1 MKKAK
6 LKISDALGAY
16 VRAKFTRA
24 VEHKQGI
31 TTLLRKC
38 TDQLRGIIP
47 CGGEEDVPI
56 CMNITAPMV
65 RGVEGLLSNVVVGS
79 STSRVFVIKPT
90 PDPELSPTDAA
101 ALQQKLAADIP
112 KILAGHTNAVLV
124 EKEMRNMEAA
134 LKTEQVKLSMDRADK
149 LTTVVHDKLIESNW
163 YDVQSQILR
172 SFCSEPTAIAKY
184 PAVRSIEVLE
194 YQDGM
199 VTPVTKLVKAVEP
212 ISPYNFFPSPGAT
225 DPQSAEF
232 VIEVRKANKND
243 LLDYASVPGYDSDG
257 LLYLLEQYPTG
268 YEEDALEVTAK
279 TLEGNEDDDD
289 ETSDTSINLYDL
301 LGFFGKIPGS
311 YLVQYGVQVEDEQRL
326 YEAELWSC
334 ADIIIRAT
342 LNPHPLGKRPFYAAS
357 FERVEGSF
365 WGECVTSKVAEP
377 QRICTAAVKSAIRN
391 AAFSSGPIGEVD
403 ESRVADED
411 DPTFIE
417 PWVLKLVKPDRNNNS
432 GHPAYKLSYVKNIT
446 PELIELYTWGE
457 NQAYNML
464 GLTKAAFGNSADLG
478 SVGRTSGGVAMIL
491 KRADHPIR
499 LSAREFEKRFIEEI
513 LQDIVTDLMLYS
525 QDEDIKGDVQV
536 YAIGVSGL
544 VEQESKNSDLEWALQ
559 SVTAMMNINDAAGNS
574 LIPRE
579 APIRLL
585 YELFKSKGIPTD
597 GVFPNFELL
606 DAVNS
611 ISPTSSAPGAPPES
625 PSSMLDGRSAS
636 AVSELG
642 SGIGGPYG

>member
-1 MKKAK
+1 MKKSK

-24 VEHKQGI
+24 VEHKQGV
-31 TTLLRKC
+31 TTLLRTC
-38 TDQLRGIIP
+38 TDQLRGIVP
-47 CGGEEDVPI
+47 CSGEEDVPI

-90 PDPELSPTDAA
+90 PDPELSPDDEA
-101 ALQQKLAADIP
+101 ALQQRLERAIPDI
-112 KILAGHTNAVLV
+112 LGGYTDAVLV
-124 EKEMRNMEAA
+124 EKELRNMEAA
-134 LKTEQVKLSMDRADK
+134 LKTEQVKLSMDRAEK
-149 LTTVVHDKLIESNW
+149 LTIAVHDSLIESNW
-163 YDVQSQILR
+163 YDAQSQILR

-184 PAVRSIEVLE
+184 PAVRSVEVLE
-194 YQDGM
+194 YQDGL
-199 VTPVTKLVKAVEP
+199 VVPVTKLIKAVEP

-243 LLDYASVPGYDSDG
+243 LLDYATVPGYDSDG
-257 LLYLLEQYPTG
+257 LLYLLEQYPNG
-268 YEEDALEVTAK
+268 HEEDDLTVDAK
-279 TLEGNEDDDD
+279 SLEGNED
-289 ETSDTSINLYDL
+289 ENEASDTSINLYDL

-311 YLVQYGVQVEDEQRL
+311 YLVQYGVEVEDEQRL

-334 ADIIIRAT
+334 ADIVIRAT

-357 FERVEGSF
+357 FERIEGSF

-432 GHPAYKLSYVKNIT
+432 GQPAYRLSYVKNIT
-446 PELIELYTWGE
+446 PELISLYTWGE

-464 GLTKAAFGNSADLG
+464 GLSKAAFGNSEDLG

-513 LQDIVTDLMLYS
+513 LQDMVTDLMLYS
-525 QDEDIKGDVQV
+525 PDENIKGDVKV

-544 VEQESKNSDLEWALQ
+544 VEQESKDADLEWALQ
-559 SVTAMMNINDAAGNS
+559 SVTAMMSITDEQGNPI
-574 LIPRE
+574 IPRE

-611 ISPTSSAPGAPPES
+611 VTPTSSAPGAAPES
-625 PSSMLDGRSAS
+625 PASLLDGRSAA
-636 AVSELG
+636 AVSEMS
-642 SGIGGPYG
+642 SGVGGPYG

>member
-1 MKKAK
+1 MKKSK

-16 VRAKFTRA
+16 VRAKFSRA
-24 VEHKQGI
+24 VEHKRGV
-31 TTLLRKC
+31 TSLLRKC
-38 TDQLRGIIP
+38 TDQLRGIVP

-90 PDPELSPTDAA
+90 PDPELSPEDAA
-101 ALQQKLAADIP
+101 SLQQRLEQEIP
-112 KILAGHTNAVLV
+112 KILGGYTDAALV
-124 EKEMRNMEAA
+124 EKELRNMEAA

-163 YDVQSQILR
+163 YNAQSQILR

-184 PAVRSIEVLE
+184 PAVRSVEVLE
-194 YQDGM
+194 YQDGL
-199 VTPVTKLVKAVEP
+199 VVPVTKLVKAVEP

-243 LLDYASVPGYDSDG
+243 LLDYAAVPGYDSDG
-257 LLYLLEQYPTG
+257 LMYLLEQYPNG
-268 YEEDALEVTAK
+268 YEESDLTVDAKILED
-279 TLEGNEDDDD
+279 NDDDN
-289 ETSDTSINLYDL
+289 EASDTAINLYDL

-311 YLVQYGVQVEDEQRL
+311 YLAQYGVEVEDEQRL

-334 ADIIIRAT
+334 ADIVIRAT

-357 FERVEGSF
+357 FERIDGSF

-432 GHPAYKLSYVKNIT
+432 GHPAYKLSYVQNIT
-446 PELIELYTWGE
+446 PQLIELYTWGE

-464 GLTKAAFGNSADLG
+464 GLTKAAFGNSEDLG

-525 QDEDIKGDVQV
+525 QDENIKGDVQV

-544 VEQESKNSDLEWALQ
+544 VEQESKDSDLEWALQ
-559 SVTAMMNINDAAGNS
+559 SVTAMMNITDAAGNPI
-574 LIPRE
+574 IPRE

-611 ISPTSSAPGAPPES
+611 ISPTNSAPGAAPES
-625 PSSMLDGRSAS
+625 PASLLDGRSAT
-636 AVSELG
+636 AVSELN
-642 SGIGGPYG
+642 SDVGGPYG

>member
-1 MKKAK
+1 
-6 LKISDALGAY
+6 
-16 VRAKFTRA
+16 
-24 VEHKQGI
+24 
-31 TTLLRKC
+31 
-38 TDQLRGIIP
+38 
-47 CGGEEDVPI
+47 
-56 CMNITAPMV
+56 
-65 RGVEGLLSNVVVGS
+65 
-79 STSRVFVIKPT
+79 VFVIKPT
-90 PDPELSPTDAA
+90 PDPELSPDDEA
-101 ALQQKLAADIP
+101 ALQQRLERAIPDI
-112 KILAGHTNAVLV
+112 LGGYTDAVLV
-124 EKEMRNMEAA
+124 EKELRNMEAA
-134 LKTEQVKLSMDRADK
+134 LKTEQVKLSMDRAEK
-149 LTTVVHDKLIESNW
+149 LTIAVHDSLIESNW
-163 YDVQSQILR
+163 YDAQSQILR

-184 PAVRSIEVLE
+184 PAVRSVEVLE
-194 YQDGM
+194 YQDGL
-199 VTPVTKLVKAVEP
+199 VVPVTKLIKAVEP

-243 LLDYASVPGYDSDG
+243 LLDYATVPGYDSDG
-257 LLYLLEQYPTG
+257 LLYLLEQYPNG
-268 YEEDALEVTAK
+268 HEEDDLTVDAK
-279 TLEGNEDDDD
+279 SLEGNED
-289 ETSDTSINLYDL
+289 ENEASDTSINLYDL

-311 YLVQYGVQVEDEQRL
+311 YLVQYGVEVEDEQRL

-334 ADIIIRAT
+334 ADIVIRAT

-357 FERVEGSF
+357 FERIEGSF

-432 GHPAYKLSYVKNIT
+432 GQPAYRLSYVKNIT
-446 PELIELYTWGE
+446 PELISLYTWGE

-464 GLTKAAFGNSADLG
+464 GLSKAAFGNSEDLG

-513 LQDIVTDLMLYS
+513 LQDMVTDLMLYS
-525 QDEDIKGDVQV
+525 PDENIKGDVKV

-544 VEQESKNSDLEWALQ
+544 VEQESKDADLEWALQ
-559 SVTAMMNINDAAGNS
+559 SVTAMMSITDEQGNPI
-574 LIPRE
+574 IPRE

-611 ISPTSSAPGAPPES
+611 VTPTSSAPGAAPES
-625 PSSMLDGRSAS
+625 PASLLDGRSAA
-636 AVSELG
+636 AVSEMS
-642 SGIGGPYG
+642 SGVGGPYG

>member
-1 MKKAK
+1 MKKSK

-16 VRAKFTRA
+16 VRAKFSRA
-24 VEHKQGI
+24 VEHKQGV
-31 TTLLRKC
+31 TTLLRTC
-38 TDQLRGIIP
+38 TDQLRGIVP
-47 CGGEEDVPI
+47 CSGEEDVPI

-90 PDPELSPTDAA
+90 PDPELSPDDEA
-101 ALQQKLAADIP
+101 ALQQRLEREIP
-112 KILAGHTNAVLV
+112 NILGGYTDAVLV
-124 EKEMRNMEAA
+124 EKELRNMEAA

-149 LTTVVHDKLIESNW
+149 LTVAVHDALIESNW
-163 YDVQSQILR
+163 YDAQSQILR

-184 PAVRSIEVLE
+184 PAVRSVEVLE
-194 YQDGM
+194 YQDGL
-199 VTPVTKLVKAVEP
+199 VVPVTKLIKAVEP

-243 LLDYASVPGYDSDG
+243 LLDYATVPGYDSDG
-257 LLYLLEQYPTG
+257 LLYLLEQYPNG
-268 YEEDALEVTAK
+268 YEEADLTVDAK
-279 TLEGNEDDDD
+279 SLEGNED
-289 ETSDTSINLYDL
+289 ENEASDTSINLYDL

-311 YLVQYGVQVEDEQRL
+311 YLVQYGVEVEDEQRL

-334 ADIIIRAT
+334 ADIVIRAT

-357 FERVEGSF
+357 FERIEGSF

-432 GHPAYKLSYVKNIT
+432 GQPAYRLSYVKNIT
-446 PELIELYTWGE
+446 PELISLYTWGE

-464 GLTKAAFGNSADLG
+464 GLSKAAFGNSEDLG

-513 LQDIVTDLMLYS
+513 LQDMVTDLMLYS
-525 QDEDIKGDVQV
+525 PDENIKGDVKV

-544 VEQESKNSDLEWALQ
+544 VEQESKDADLEWALQ
-559 SVTAMMNINDAAGNS
+559 SVTAMMNITDQQGNPI
-574 LIPRE
+574 IPRE

-611 ISPTSSAPGAPPES
+611 VTPTSSAPGAAPES
-625 PSSMLDGRSAS
+625 PASLLDGRSAA
-636 AVSELG
+636 AVSEMS
-642 SGIGGPYG
+642 SGVGGPYG